1 MMQESPPSCAV
12 EAAMRVVGGKW
23 KPLILYYLV
32 EEETLRFGEL
42 KRRIPGIT
50 QQMLTL
56 QLRELES
63 DGIVHREV
71 YRQVPPKV
79 EYSLTPIGRRLKPVL
94 DGMLDWG
101 AEYMA
106 ERYPDVELLTAPPV
120 GMGTTPASHRAKR
133 PAL

>member
-1 MMQESPPSCAV
+1 MQESPPSCAV

-32 EEETLRFGEL
+32 EEDTLRFGEL
-42 KRRIPGIT
+42 KRRMPGIT

-56 QLRELES
+56 QLRELEA

-71 YRQVPPKV
+71 YREVPPKV

-94 DGMLDWG
+94 DGMMDWG

-106 ERYPDVELLTAPPV
+106 ERHPDVELLAAPPV
-120 GMGTTPASHRAKR
+120 GMGAAPASNRAKR

>member
-1 MMQESPPSCAV
+1 MPEQQPPQCAV
-12 EAAMRVVGGKW
+12 EAAMRVIGGKW
-23 KPLILYYLV
+23 KPLILYYLL
-32 EEETLRFGEL
+32 EEGVLRFGEL

-56 QLRELES
+56 QLRELEA

-79 EYSLTPIGRRLKPVL
+79 EYTLTPLGERLKPVL
-94 DGMLDWG
+94 DLMLAWG
-101 AEYMA
+101 ADYMA
-106 ERYPDVELLTAPPV
+106 ERYPDVELLAAPPAGV
-120 GMGTTPASHRAKR
+120 GAEAAGDRAER

>member
-1 MMQESPPSCAV
+1 MTDSPPTCAV

-23 KPLILYYLV
+23 KPLILYFLLA
-32 EEETLRFGEL
+32 EGTLRFGEL
-42 KRRIPGIT
+42 KRRIPGVT

-79 EYSLTPIGRRLKPVL
+79 EYSLTPIGQQLKPVL
-94 DGMLDWG
+94 DQMLGWG
-101 AEYMA
+101 EVYMA
-106 ERYPDVELLTAPPV
+106 ERYPDVVLDAAPPAGV
-120 GMGTTPASHRAKR
+120 GPATTGHRPER
-133 PAL
+133 SAL